1 MANYE
6 IKKITKEKKK
16 KQVAAELY
24 RQLRAAD
31 RREMKAIVKE
41 RGTMEDEVYESVMR
55 SEECY
60 AAYDCTGLIAV
71 WGHGAVAGNPG
82 HLIWCLGTNRVAD
95 HRYAF
100 AVESKRI
107 LTCWANDYGVL
118 YNAVGAFNKAA
129 RAWLKFCGATFHQE
143 IVIGGERFI
152 PFTIEGEGRK

>member
-16 KQVAAELY
+16 KQVVAELY

-55 SEECY
+55 SEECN
-60 AAYDCTGLIAV
+60 AAYDRTGLIAV
-71 WGHGAVAGNPG
+71 WGHGAVAENPG

-107 LTCWANDYGVL
+107 LTRWANDYGVL

>member
-6 IKKITKEKKK
+6 IKKITKQKTKE
-16 KQVAAELY
+16 QLVWSLLGE
-24 RQLRAAD
+24 LRAAD

-41 RGTMEDEVYESVMR
+41 RGTMENEVYESVLR

-60 AAYDCTGLIAV
+60 AAYDRTGLIAV
-71 WGHGAVAGNPG
+71 WGHGAVAENPG
-82 HLIWCLGTNRVAD
+82 HLIWCLGTNRVED

-107 LTCWANDYGVL
+107 LTRWANDYGVL
-118 YNAVGAFNKAA
+118 YNAVGAFNKTALT
-129 RAWLKFCGATFHQE
+129 WLKFCGAAFHQE

>member
-31 RREMKAIVKE
+31 RRELLAVVG
-41 RGTMEDEVYESVMR
+41 RHAMEQEVYDSVFHA
-55 SEECY
+55 EECY
-60 AAYDCTGLIAV
+60 AAYDRTGLIAV
-71 WGHGAVAGNPG
+71 WGHGTVAGNPG
-82 HLIWCLGTNRVAD
+82 HLIWCLGTNRVTD

-100 AVESKRI
+100 TVESKRI
-107 LTCWANDYGVL
+107 LTRWANDYGVL

-129 RAWLKFCGATFHQE
+129 LAWLKFCGAAFHQE
-143 IVIGGERFI
+143 ILIGGERFI
-152 PFTIEGEGRK
+152 PFTIESEGRK